1 LIPGFLGLTVLA
13 VFIGSSRERTP
24 GMTSLEDAT
33 PEIREWVDDH
43 REDCI
48 EFLQE
53 IVATPSATTAGENE
67 EAVANRVLEEMER
80 LNYDE
85 AFIDEFGNV
94 HGVVEG
100 HEDGAV
106 MLNSHV
112 DTVGYGD
119 RDQWD
124 HDPYAAT
131 IEDGQLYGLGAS
143 DMKCAMA
150 SMVYGGAALANLDLE
165 PEHDVYVTGE
175 LMEEVSEGHA
185 MKYVVEELDVDWEAV
200 VIGEASEMDV
210 KRGHRGRCELRID
223 LQGASCHASAPERGI
238 NPLYHAAE
246 IIDRIEELNEET
258 NDHDFLG
265 AGTIAATNVEVDT
278 PSNNAVPAGATI
290 YVDRRLTIGEDEA
303 TAHAELE
310 DAIEAAVDEYGND
323 VDASVGTLTFD
334 RPTWRG
340 YELESKKYY
349 PTWLLEEDHPL
360 VQDTYEVAET
370 VLDSAVEIRKWTFST
385 SGNYTMGVAEIPT
398 IGFGPSRE
406 EWAHAANERV
416 DVEDVVRACDVY
428 AGLGLEL

>member
-1 LIPGFLGLTVLA
+1 MSLT
-13 VFIGSSRERTP
+13 
-24 GMTSLEDAT
+24 DAK
-33 PEIREWVDDH
+33 PEIREWVEDH

-53 IVATPSATTAGENE
+53 IVAIPSATTVGEDE
-67 EAVANRVLEEMER
+67 EAVAKRIRAEMEH
-80 LNYDE
+80 LGYDE
-85 AFIDEFGNV
+85 AFVDEFGNV

-100 HEDGAV
+100 REKGAV
-106 MLNSHV
+106 MLNSHI

-124 HDPYAAT
+124 HDPYAG
-131 IEDGQLYGLGAS
+131 EVVDGDMYGLGTA

-150 SMVYGGAALANLDLE
+150 AMVYGGGALASLDRR

-185 MKYVVEELDVDWEAV
+185 MKYAVEEMDVDWEAV

-210 KRGHRGRCELRID
+210 KRGHRGRCELKIE
-223 LQGASCHASAPERGI
+223 LEGASCHASAPERGV
-238 NPLYHAAE
+238 NPLYHATAVIE
-246 IIDRIEELNEET
+246 RIEELNGET
-258 NDHDFLG
+258 ADHDFLG

-278 PSNNAVPAGATI
+278 PSNNAVPAAATI

-310 DAIEAAVDEYGND
+310 DAVDTARAEYGD
-323 VDASVGTLTFD
+323 EVDATIETLTFD
-334 RPTWRG
+334 RPTWTG

-349 PTWLLEEDHPL
+349 PTWLLEEDHDL
-360 VQDTYEVAET
+360 VQET
-370 VLDSAVEIRKWTFST
+370 HGVVDDVLDGDVEIRKWTFST
-385 SGNYTMGVAEIPT
+385 SGNYTMGVAGIPT

-416 DVEDVVRACDVY
+416 DVDDVVRACDVY